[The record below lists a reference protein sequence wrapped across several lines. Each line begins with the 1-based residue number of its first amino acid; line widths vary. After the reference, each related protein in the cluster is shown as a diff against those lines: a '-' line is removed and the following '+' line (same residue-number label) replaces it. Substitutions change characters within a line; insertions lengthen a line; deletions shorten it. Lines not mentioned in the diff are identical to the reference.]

1 MDTGDL
7 LSILGTLITGL
18 IALHIFNQWKSQKGS
33 EVLAIEAKEIF
44 SLIEQIPPK
53 KNEVFEDMMKMSI
66 HNNVPNDF
74 DKERFIGFRAINV
87 DIIKR
92 SELIKFK
99 NKHKDT
105 LKFIE
110 IFNESYREFAS
121 YYHQSNPINLD
132 ELLKSE
138 QKYKMSYEELKKDMY
153 EYSLYK
159 KTI

>member
-1 MDTGDL
+1 
-7 LSILGTLITGL
+7 
-18 IALHIFNQWKSQKGS
+18 
-33 EVLAIEAKEIF
+33 
-44 SLIEQIPPK
+44 
-53 KNEVFEDMMKMSI
+53 MSI

-110 IFNESYREFAS
+110 NFNESYREFAI
-121 YYHQSNPINLD
+121 YYHQSSPINLD
-132 ELLKSE
+132 ELLK
-138 QKYKMSYEELKKDMY
+138 KRRK
-153 EYSLYK
+153 
-159 KTI
+159 I